1 MDPFCGYRSRSS
13 FFNVISIW
21 TRIFSVSMFSR
32 ISVSASGSNSLREVL
47 CTWILSLQPVL
58 HSVFC
63 SHGDWT
69 SAQGHRCQAGM
80 PSPWQFAQHSTV
92 ISLAG
97 ISIFATCWLIQL
109 HLLSPCH
116 PKDWT
121 WTYFVFLQA
130 AGHLISW
137 HHWTTKSS
145 QEVTWFRLLF
155 TGIPI
160 VNCWRWMGFVTFK
173 NS

>member
-1 MDPFCGYRSRSS
+1 MATEARPHFLMLFQYELE
-13 FFNVISIW
+13 
-21 TRIFSVSMFSR
+21 FSPLVCLAELVCQR
-32 ISVSASGSNSLREVL
+32 VEVMIL
-47 CTWILSLQPVL
+47 ERDFCTWILSVQPVPL
-58 HSVFC
+58 SGCC

-69 SAQGHRCQAGM
+69 SAQGHRCQARM

-109 HLLSPCH
+109 HLLSLCH
-116 PKDWT
+116 PKDWS

-137 HHWTTKSS
+137 HHWTTESS
-145 QEVTWFRLLF
+145 QEVTWFRLLLS
-155 TGIPI
+155 GIPI
-160 VNCWRWMGFVTFK
+160 VNCWRWMGFCYI
-173 NS
+173 